1 MLKTDYDLSSEG
13 SYDRLKT
20 TEEYDALLSKNSV
33 TDNYDNPDN
42 LALVLERE
50 FVNRVGY
57 HTIQSAVK
65 KNEKVKVALD
75 WLLSDEDALSLF
87 LEAGSMFNGSTLKTL
102 NALGD
107 LYAANKADLED
118 KENGYI
124 YKNDAGNCCCL
135 LQGDQILCG

>member
-1 MLKTDYDLSSEG
+1 M

-107 LYAANKADLED
+107 LYATNKADLED
-118 KENGYI
+118 KENGYV
-124 YKNDAGNCCCL
+124 YKK
-135 LQGDQILCG
+135 